1 MRRKLL
7 LIAAGLAMPAQ
18 AQLVLHGSSR
28 LRYEAIAGQPRAG
41 FDDRDGLVNLR
52 TILGAG
58 YGLGPVR
65 LEGEL
70 WDSRAWGADR
80 GTPLSTGEV
89 DALEP
94 VQLNLSGEI
103 AGAFGRGS
111 RLELRAGRMLLDLG
125 SRRLVAADDY
135 RNTTNG
141 FTGLRGDLAL
151 AGGTG
156 ATLVYV
162 LPQRRLP
169 DDPDGLR
176 ADRVRL
182 DRESFAT
189 TLWGGTLI
197 RAKAI
202 GPVAV
207 ELSYLRFDEHDRPGR
222 PTRDRALASLGGR
235 AIRDPAAGAL
245 DGEVEVIHQT
255 GGISAGL
262 DPTAARLPVSAWF
275 LHAELGYTAAGGWRP
290 HVSAEFDHA
299 GGDRRGGRYGRFDP
313 LFGMRRGDLAPAGL
327 YNAVA
332 RTNLLAPGVRLEVA
346 PTGRLDAFVAWRSL
360 WLAARADAFSTSGV
374 RDPAGRSGRFAGH
387 QAEGRVRWWLIP
399 SRLRAEVDALWLGK
413 GAFLRDAPNAPT
425 GGNTRYVSLN
435 LTAGF

>member
-1 MRRKLL
+1 MRLKVLL
-7 LIAAGLAMPAQ
+7 VAAGLAMPAQ
-18 AQLVLHGSSR
+18 AQLAVHGSSR

-52 TILGAG
+52 TIVGAG
-58 YGLGPVR
+58 YGLGPIR
-65 LEGEL
+65 LEGEV

-103 AGAFGRGS
+103 VGPFGRGS
-111 RLELRAGRMLLDLG
+111 RLKLRGGRMLLDLG

-135 RNTTNG
+135 RNTTSG
-141 FTGLRGDLAL
+141 FTGLRGDLTL
-151 AGGTG
+151 AGGTS
-156 ATLVYV
+156 ATLIYV

-169 DDPDGLR
+169 DDPAGLR
-176 ADRVRL
+176 ENRVRL
-182 DRESFAT
+182 DRESLAT

-197 RAKAI
+197 HAGAI

-207 ELSYLRFDEHDRPGR
+207 ELTYLRFAEHDRPGR
-222 PTRDRALASLGGR
+222 PTRDRALGSLGGR
-235 AIRDPAAGAL
+235 AIRDPAPGAL

-255 GGISAGL
+255 GGISATL
-262 DPTAARLPVSAWF
+262 NPAAVRLPVSAWF
-275 LHAELGYTAAGGWRP
+275 LHAELGYTVRGGWRP

-327 YNAVA
+327 YNAVG
-332 RTNLLAPGVRLEVA
+332 RTNLVAPGVRLEVT
-346 PTGRLDAFVAWRSL
+346 PTKRLDAFVTWRAL
-360 WLAARADAFSTSGV
+360 WLAARSDAFSTSSV

-399 SRLRAEVDALWLGK
+399 QRLRAEVDALWLGK
-413 GAFLRDAPNAPT
+413 GAFLRAATNAPQ
-425 GGNTRYVSLN
+425 GGDTRYVSLN